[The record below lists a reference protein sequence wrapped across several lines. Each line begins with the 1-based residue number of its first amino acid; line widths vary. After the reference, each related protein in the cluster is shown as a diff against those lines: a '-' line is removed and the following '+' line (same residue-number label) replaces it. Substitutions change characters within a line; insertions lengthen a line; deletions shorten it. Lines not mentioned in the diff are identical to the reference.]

1 MAAIGRF
8 EQILLLKE
16 LMEDEYELPT
26 NDGQNIIVFVE
37 CNS

>member
-1 MAAIGRF
+1 MGRF
-8 EQILLLKE
+8 EQFLILNE

-26 NDGQNIIVFVE
+26 NDEQNIIVFVA